1 MVYVNT
7 FAGSEKQQIRFESHS
22 VKKLSH
28 FETVI
33 IWSNIHLMFLCK
45 FQKW

>member
-7 FAGSEKQQIRFESHS
+7 FASQWKQQIRFESHS

-33 IWSNIHLMFLCK
+33 NLKQYTSDVV
-45 FQKW
+45 KW